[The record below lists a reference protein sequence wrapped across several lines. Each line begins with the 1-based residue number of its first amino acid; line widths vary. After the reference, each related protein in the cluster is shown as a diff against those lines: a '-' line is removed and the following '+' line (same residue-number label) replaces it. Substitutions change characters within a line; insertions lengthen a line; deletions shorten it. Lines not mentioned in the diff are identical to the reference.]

1 MPDYAYELLLALLL
15 VHFLLD
21 FPFQPGRWVAAR
33 YRDHAAAPSLYAHA
47 LLHGV
52 GATAC
57 FAALAGRDWQWLGL
71 VLSVVT
77 VSHFLTDWGKSFLP
91 RTSLGAFVLDQLLHW
106 VVLVALWGIWAG
118 ADVKASI
125 APFWSAPVLLVLL
138 AYLVVLLP
146 LSVVVSLGLAP
157 WIKEIKQLES
167 ENESLTKAG
176 AVIGYLERILILTFV
191 LLDEYTAIGFVL
203 ALKTAFRFK
212 DTDDRRKAE
221 YMMMG
226 TFLSFSL
233 TIGIGL
239 AVRYF
244 LPLLAR

>member
-1 MPDYAYELLLALLL
+1 MPDYATELLLALLL

-21 FPFQPGRWVAAR
+21 FPFQPGRWVVAR
-33 YRDHAAAPSLYAHA
+33 YRDHAAAPSLYLHA
-47 LLHGV
+47 FLHGL
-52 GATAC
+52 GAMAC
-57 FAALAGRDWQWLGL
+57 FAIVVNDWRWMGA
-71 VLSVVT
+71 VMAVVT
-77 VSHFLTDWGKSFLP
+77 VSHFVTDWGKSFLP
-91 RTSLGAFVLDQLLHW
+91 KASLWAFVLDQVLHW
-106 VVLVALWGIWAG
+106 AVLLLLWGLWAG
-118 ADVKASI
+118 ADVGASLN
-125 APFWSAPVLLVLL
+125 PLWSAPVLLVVL
-138 AYLVVLLP
+138 AYLLVLLP

-167 ENESLTKAG
+167 DNESLTKAG
-176 AVIGYLERILILTFV
+176 AVIGYLERVLILTFV

-239 AVRYF
+239 SVRYL
-244 LPLLAR
+244 LPLL

>member
-33 YRDHAAAPSLYAHA
+33 YKDHAAAPSLYVHA
-47 LLHGV
+47 LLHGA
-52 GATAC
+52 GAAAC
-57 FAALAGRDWQWLGL
+57 FAALAGLDWLWVGG
-71 VLSVVT
+71 VLAVVS

-91 RTSLGAFVLDQLLHW
+91 RASLGAFVLDQVLHW
-106 VVLVALWGIWAG
+106 AVLIVLWGLWAE
-118 ADVKASI
+118 ADVKASL
-125 APFWSAPVLLVLL
+125 APFWSAPVLLVVL
-138 AYLVVLLP
+138 AYLLVLLP

-157 WIKEIKQLES
+157 WIKEIRQLES

-176 AVIGYLERILILTFV
+176 AMIGYLERVLILTFV
-191 LLDEYTAIGFVL
+191 LLDQYTAIGFVL

-239 AVRYF
+239 GVRY
-244 LPLLAR
+244 LLTLL

>member
-15 VHFLLD
+15 VHVLLD

-33 YRDHAAAPSLYAHA
+33 YRDHAAAPSLYVHA

-52 GATAC
+52 GAAAC
-57 FAALAGRDWQWLGL
+57 FAALAGLDWIWVGG
-71 VLSVVT
+71 VWAAVA

-91 RTSLGAFVLDQLLHW
+91 RASLGAFVLDQVLHW
-106 VVLVALWGIWAG
+106 AVLIALWGLWAE
-118 ADVKASI
+118 ADVKASL
-125 APFWSAPVLLVLL
+125 APFWSAPVLLVVL
-138 AYLVVLLP
+138 AYLLVLLP

-157 WIKEIKQLES
+157 WIKEIRQLES

-176 AVIGYLERILILTFV
+176 AMIGYLERVLILTFV
-191 LLDEYTAIGFVL
+191 LLNQYTAIGFVL

-239 AVRYF
+239 GVRYL
-244 LPLLAR
+244 LPLL